1 MPMNLEIGTLDLP
14 LVVDLDGTLIQTDLL
29 IESFFA
35 HVGTDPGGI
44 FKLAAAALTG
54 KSRLKAEI
62 AQGTALDAAHL
73 PYDRRILSLINEAR
87 SHGRQVYLASAS
99 NERYVGEIAAHLGL
113 FDGWFGSTENENL
126 SSEIK
131 ARRLVETFGE
141 KRFDYV
147 GDSRADLAV
156 WAAANKCIGVDLST
170 SLCTAL
176 RKIDPEAVI
185 LQPPD
190 KGWRNWLKLLRLHQW
205 SKNTLVF
212 VAPLSAHLADL
223 RSIALSSLAFCAF
236 SFAAASI
243 YIVNDLVDIEADRK
257 HRTKRLRPLAAGT
270 VPPVQAMLAAPLLLA
285 VSLCLGL
292 LISWRFA
299 LVLGIYLVL
308 TTAYTFYLK
317 TKMMLD
323 VIVLASLY
331 TLRVISGALAISTML
346 PSEWLLGFS
355 MFFFTSMALIK
366 RYVDLAVRVDG
377 GLPDPTNRN
386 YRKSDLGT
394 VGALAAA
401 SGLNAVTIFALY
413 ISSGTVHRLYRHP
426 DALWLVCP
434 VLMYWIAR
442 ALIMADRRLMHDD
455 PIMFAL
461 KDRNSLLALGLIGLI
476 MIAAA

>member
-35 HVGTDPGGI
+35 HVGTDPGRI

-147 GDSRADLAV
+147 GDSQADLPV

-170 SLCTAL
+170 SLCAAL
-176 RKIDPEAVI
+176 KKINPEAII
-185 LQPPD
+185 LQPSD
-190 KGWRNWLKLLRLHQW
+190 NGWRNWLKLLRVHQW
-205 SKNTLVF
+205 AKNALVF
-212 VAPLSAHLADL
+212 VAPLSAHLSDL
-223 RSIALSSLAFCAF
+223 RSIILSSLAFSAF

-270 VPPVQAMLAAPLLLA
+270 VPPVQAMLAAPVLLA
-285 VSLCLGL
+285 ASLGVGL

-299 LVLGIYLVL
+299 LVLGIYLIL

-331 TLRVISGALAISTML
+331 TLRVISGAVAVSTI

-355 MFFFTSMALIK
+355 MFFFTSLALIK

-413 ISSGTVHRLYRHP
+413 ISSDTVNRLYRHP
-426 DALWLVCP
+426 HALWLVCP

-442 ALIMADRRLMHDD
+442 ALILADRRLMNDD
-455 PIMFAL
+455 PIIFAL
-461 KDRNSLLALGLIGLI
+461 KDRNSLLAFGLIGLI
-476 MIAAA
+476 MIVAA

>member
-1 MPMNLEIGTLDLP
+1 MNLRIGPQYLP
-14 LVVDLDGTLIQTDLL
+14 LVVDLDGTLIRTDLL

-35 HVGTDPGGI
+35 HVGRDLGRI
-44 FKLAAAALTG
+44 FTLSAAALMG
-54 KSRLKAEI
+54 KSRFKAHI
-62 AQGTALDAAHL
+62 AQVTALDAAHL
-73 PYDRRILSLINEAR
+73 PYDQRILSLINEAR

-99 NERYVGEIAAHLGL
+99 NERYVGEVAAHLGL
-113 FDGWFGSTENENL
+113 FDGWFASTESENL
-126 SSEIK
+126 SSEAK
-131 ARRLVETFGE
+131 ARRLVAAFGE

-147 GDSRADLAV
+147 GDSEADLPV

-170 SLCTAL
+170 SLCAAL
-176 RKIDPEAVI
+176 KKINPEAVL
-185 LQPPD
+185 LQPSD
-190 KGWRNWLKLLRLHQW
+190 NGWRNWLKLLRVHQW
-205 SKNTLVF
+205 AKNALVF
-212 VAPLSAHLADL
+212 VGPLSAHLYDL

-270 VPPVQAMLAAPLLLA
+270 VPPVQAMLVVPVLLA
-285 VSLCLGL
+285 ASLGVGL

-331 TLRVISGALAISTML
+331 TLRVISGAVAVSTI

-355 MFFFTSMALIK
+355 MFFFTSLALIK

-413 ISSGTVHRLYRHP
+413 ISSDTVHRLYRHP
-426 DALWLVCP
+426 NALWLVCP

-442 ALIMADRRLMHDD
+442 ALILADRRLMDDD
-455 PIMFAL
+455 PIIFAL
-461 KDRNSLLALGLIGLI
+461 KDRNSLLAFGLIGLI

>member
-170 SLCTAL
+170 SVCTAL
-176 RKIDPEAVI
+176 RKIDPDAVI

-190 KGWRNWLKLLRLHQW
+190 TGWRNWLKLVRVHQW
-205 SKNTLVF
+205 SKNMLVF
-212 VAPLSAHLADL
+212 VAPLSAHLTDL

-270 VPPVQAMLAAPLLLA
+270 VPPVQTVFAAPLLLA
-285 VSLCLGL
+285 ASLGLGL

-299 LVLGIYLVL
+299 LVLVIYLLL
-308 TTAYTFYLK
+308 TTAYTFSLK
-317 TKMMLD
+317 TKMVLD

-331 TLRVISGALAISTML
+331 TLRVISGAVAISTAL

-377 GLPDPTNRN
+377 DLPDPTNRN
-386 YRKSDLGT
+386 YRKSDLGS

-413 ISSGTVHRLYRHP
+413 ISSETVHRLYRHP
-426 DALWLVCP
+426 HALWLVCP